1 MRTASLR
8 RSTLLLLLVAALA
21 ASSASAAGPRSAD
34 LGPVRTFEPA
44 SPSFVDRVVS
54 LLRSV
59 WSPVGCILDP
69 DGRCS
74 TGTLRPPIPTDEG
87 CNIDPNGHCST
98 RTRTPRFPIHTEEGC
113 ILDPNGQCRP

>member
-8 RSTLLLLLVAALA
+8 RSTLLFLLVAALA
-21 ASSASAAGPRSAD
+21 ASSASAAGPRSAG
-34 LGPVRTFEPA
+34 LGPARAVEPA
-44 SPSFVDRVVS
+44 SLSFVDRVVS

-74 TGTLRPPIPTDEG
+74 TGTLRPPIHTDEG
-87 CNIDPNGHCST
+87 CNLDPNGHCST
-98 RTRTPRFPIHTEEGC
+98 RTRTPRFPIHTDVGC
-113 ILDPNGQCRP
+113 NIDPNGQCHP